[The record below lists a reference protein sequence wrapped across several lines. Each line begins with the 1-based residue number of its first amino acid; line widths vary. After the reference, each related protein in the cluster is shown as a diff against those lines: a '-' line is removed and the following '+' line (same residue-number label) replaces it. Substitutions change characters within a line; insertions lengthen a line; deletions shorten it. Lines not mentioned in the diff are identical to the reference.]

1 MIKLKKKPKISII
14 IPVYNS
20 EKYLS
25 FCLESILKQTYKNFE
40 IIAIDDGSVDKSL
53 DILKD
58 YEKKYKNIRVYHQEN
73 KGVGKTRNKGLTY
86 VTGEYFTFCDNDDYL
101 EEDYLE
107 SFISANDKNYD
118 ILVSGYIRKSY
129 SGKVLFT
136 RKLDDKPLS
145 LYIQQACWGKLYKT
159 DFIKQNN
166 ICFLDSKIADE
177 FYFNVISY
185 NKTNKIKILPTTK
198 YHWMF
203 NDDSLSN
210 TDNKKLNY
218 VDELLDNLEIIDNKL
233 SDIKEKDYELIQYF
247 YLRTIIYY
255 LLFSCKKVPKNK
267 IYSSYS
273 KMFSWLDKKGINYS
287 KNKYLSI
294 IENNGEQTS
303 VKWIIHIFLL
313 LRKLHLIRVFLYI
326 FSKI

>member
-1 MIKLKKKPKISII
+1 VKKKPKISII

-25 FCLESILKQTYKNFE
+25 FCLEIILNQTYKNFE
-40 IIAIDDGSVDKSL
+40 IIAIDDGSCDNSL
-53 DILKD
+53 NILKD

-73 KGVGKTRNKGLTY
+73 MGVGKTRNKGLTY

-107 SFISANDKNYD
+107 TFVNSNDKNYD
-118 ILVSGYIRKSY
+118 VLVSGYLRKNY
-129 SGKVLFT
+129 DGKVLFS
-136 RKLDDKPLS
+136 RKLANKPLS

-159 DFIKQNN
+159 EFIKKNK

-185 NKTNKIKILPTTK
+185 NKTDKIKILESTK

-203 NDDSLSN
+203 NDGSLSN
-210 TDNKKLNY
+210 TGNKKLNY
-218 VDELLDNLEIIDNKL
+218 VDDLLEILEKIDTDLRK
-233 SDIKEKDYELIQYF
+233 IKIKDYELIQYF

-255 LLFSCKKVPKNK
+255 LLFSCKKVPKEK
-267 IYSSYS
+267 IYSSYD
-273 KMFSWLDKKGINYS
+273 KMFSWLDKKDINYS
-287 KNKYLSI
+287 KNMYLSLLKD
-294 IENNGEQTS
+294 NGEQTS
-303 VKWIIHIFLL
+303 VKWIIQMFLL
-313 LRKLHLIRVFLYI
+313 LRKVRLIKMFLYVYSRI
-326 FSKI
+326 